1 MLILESKCQKKYFT
15 FKTNCC
21 KNIHQKIHFLTSA
34 SSKLSF
40 VGIVFQSTRKLLNYK
55 LYFSTSS
62 CQCVLQKQ
70 LLSNKKYYQPQ
81 IAVFQTSSICSIVFF
96 STFAISEAKYNKY
109 IPQKIFHFL
118 VTHFVVFQAFSYLP
132 NKELF

>member
-1 MLILESKCQKKYFT
+1 MLILESKCQKSTLHLKLIVV
-15 FKTNCC
+15 KTYI
-21 KNIHQKIHFLTSA
+21 KRYISLQVHLQSLVLLA
-34 SSKLSF
+34 SF
-40 VGIVFQSTRKLLNYK
+40 FSTRKLLNYK

-70 LLSNKKYYQPQ
+70 LLPNKKYYQPQ

>member
-1 MLILESKCQKKYFT
+1 MLILESKCQKSTLHLKLIVV
-15 FKTNCC
+15 KTYI
-21 KNIHQKIHFLTSA
+21 KRYISLQVHLQSLVLLA
-34 SSKLSF
+34 SF
-40 VGIVFQSTRKLLNYK
+40 FSTRKLLNYK

>member
-1 MLILESKCQKKYFT
+1 MLILESKCQKSTLHLKVIVV
-15 FKTNCC
+15 KTYI
-21 KNIHQKIHFLTSA
+21 KRYISLQVHLQSLVLLA
-34 SSKLSF
+34 SF
-40 VGIVFQSTRKLLNYK
+40 FSTRKLLNYK

>member
-1 MLILESKCQKKYFT
+1 MLILESKCQKSTLHLKVIVV
-15 FKTNCC
+15 KTYI
-21 KNIHQKIHFLTSA
+21 KRYISLQVHLQSLVLLA
-34 SSKLSF
+34 SF
-40 VGIVFQSTRKLLNYK
+40 FSTRKLLNYK

-70 LLSNKKYYQPQ
+70 LLPNKKYYQPQ